1 MIHNQ
6 RKGLGMSLAE
16 INGLCHWRSDVLIFY
31 YLLGGQSIQLS
42 HLIQQFL
49 TIISQVALQFLK
61 SPPILGRSHREIN
74 SIFNRLLTYLMINFI
89 ILAKLS
95 YCLLLVQIILFAFM
109 FSCALPISIEFV
121 HVIITCSVITTYN
134 SRHK

>member
-1 MIHNQ
+1 
-6 RKGLGMSLAE
+6 MSLAQWCIDILLSAWWPE
-16 INGLCHWRSDVLIFY
+16 TLENR
-31 YLLGGQSIQLS
+31 YLLCQPDWLQTIQLS

-109 FSCALPISIEFV
+109 FSCALLISIEFV